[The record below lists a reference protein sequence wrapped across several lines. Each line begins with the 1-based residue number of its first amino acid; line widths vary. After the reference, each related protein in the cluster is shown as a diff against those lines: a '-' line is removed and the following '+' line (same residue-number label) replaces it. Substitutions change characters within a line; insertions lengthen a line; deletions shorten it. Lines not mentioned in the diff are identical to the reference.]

1 MQSHQIDFIF
11 KESAALSQLSKMRQQ
26 LDKKQESLEDEDQ
39 QPNNQGRRRSSIWEG
54 LAEV

>member
-39 QPNNQGRRRSSIWEG
+39 PNQGRRRSSVWEG

>member
-1 MQSHQIDFIF
+1 MQSHIIF